1 LETNLLKYVTND
13 HKEASWVK
21 MRSVTEQAAL
31 DEFLSTAELA
41 GTDFTAEKM
50 NNVKIIHT
58 DQKNPYL
65 LSAAEER
72 AAVGKQKEHRNRLTV
87 PRRPK
92 WDSTTTPEEL
102 DRMERDSLLEWRRG
116 LAELQENND
125 LLMTPFERNL
135 EVWRQ
140 LWRVIERSDLVVQ
153 IVDARNPLLFR
164 SEDLERYVKHVG
176 ERKENLLLVNKA
188 DMLTLEQ
195 RQAWADYF
203 EAAGI
208 AYKFFSASLAKELN
222 EARDLEDEDEESE
235 EENMPRKAKAAGGIS
250 PAKNKQLDLKD
261 EDEDEEGSE
270 EDDDDEE
277 DVEEEST
284 RILTVDE
291 LENLFLE
298 HAPDNQGN
306 ILPSILFSF
315 PVS

>member
-1 LETNLLKYVTND
+1 MLKYVTND

-298 HAPDNQGN
+298 HAPHNQGN

>member
-1 LETNLLKYVTND
+1 
-13 HKEASWVK
+13 
-21 MRSVTEQAAL
+21 
-31 DEFLSTAELA
+31 
-41 GTDFTAEKM
+41 
-50 NNVKIIHT
+50 
-58 DQKNPYL
+58 
-65 LSAAEER
+65 
-72 AAVGKQKEHRNRLTV
+72 
-87 PRRPK
+87 
-92 WDSTTTPEEL
+92 
-102 DRMERDSLLEWRRG
+102 
-116 LAELQENND
+116 
-125 LLMTPFERNL
+125 
-135 EVWRQ
+135 
-140 LWRVIERSDLVVQ
+140 
-153 IVDARNPLLFR
+153 
-164 SEDLERYVKHVG
+164 
-176 ERKENLLLVNKA
+176 
-188 DMLTLEQ
+188 LEQ